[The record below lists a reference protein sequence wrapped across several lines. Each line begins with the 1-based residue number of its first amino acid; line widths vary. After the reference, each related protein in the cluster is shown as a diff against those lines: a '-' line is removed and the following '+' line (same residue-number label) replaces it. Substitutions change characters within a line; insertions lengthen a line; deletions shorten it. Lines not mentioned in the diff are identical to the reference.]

1 MTREELAHILR
12 AAATITED
20 VDILVIGSQAIL
32 GTHDEAELPPDAY
45 GSIEADLAF
54 FDDPDELKSDK
65 VDGAIGEGSDF
76 HEMFGIY
83 GQGVSVT
90 TAVLPAGWTTRL
102 VAYDRDDA
110 EPSEARCL
118 DAHDLVVSK
127 LVAGR
132 DRDLL
137 FAWVLVQAGLIS
149 CATLRDRAQQLD
161 VVPGATRRVLGFID
175 RFEPRP

>member
-1 MTREELAHILR
+1 M
-12 AAATITED
+12 
-20 VDILVIGSQAIL
+20 
-32 GTHDEAELPPDAY
+32 
-45 GSIEADLAF
+45 
-54 FDDPDELKSDK
+54 
-65 VDGAIGEGSDF
+65 DGAIGEGSDF

-132 DRDLL
+132 DKDLL
-137 FAWVLVQAGLIS
+137 FARVLVQAGLIS

-161 VVPGATRRVLGFID
+161 VVPGATRRVLGFIVGTED
-175 RFEPRP
+175 RLTPDYEDVYVLGDGRSGAKDVRQLLACHRRGLPWLSPNAAST